1 MLLSF
6 SNSPSPPLLFLLVEM
21 SSESATPGGLN
32 EQSVNY
38 LKKTDFYELHEH
50 VTPSLLPPN

>member
-1 MLLSF
+1 
-6 SNSPSPPLLFLLVEM
+6 M

-50 VTPSLLPPN
+50 VATSPSLILPVINLIPLPLGFG